1 MVIMNDYLKY
11 FCF

>member
-1 MVIMNDYLKY
+1 MKTVDYLKY